1 MFSGIIF
8 LSTISLISEIAFLFN
23 YTLLSF
29 LLAFI
34 IAYISIPPI
43 VKVAKKKELYARSEE
58 HATDDTQVPI
68 LGSLAIFA
76 GLILSSVIFTD
87 FNEADEHKYIIAGLL
102 ILFFLGMKDD
112 ILIIDPM
119 KKLLGQIIAAGLV
132 VVFGGM
138 QITSFQG
145 FLGIY
150 EITAFIG
157 IPFTIFV
164 FIVIINGFNLI
175 DGIDGLASGVGI
187 LVSLVFGAWFLR
199 SGFSNYAI
207 LSFALAGSLSAF
219 FHFNVFG
226 RVNKIFMGNTGSHI
240 LGFIIAILSINY
252 LECSMMTDPEYMTDS
267 APAVAFG
274 ILIIPLFDIL
284 RVFTI
289 RIYKG
294 RSPFVADHKHVHH
307 LLLELGCTHL
317 NSTLILLTANALF
330 IFMVYK
336 LQGIGNIHLLI
347 LILSL
352 ATILSPIPCPL
363 LRHKRKNSNPHLT
376 D

>member
-226 RVNKIFMGNTGSHI
+226 RINKIFMGNTGSHI
-240 LGFIIAILSINY
+240 LGFIIAILSINFH
-252 LECSMMTDPEYMTDS
+252 E
-267 APAVAFG
+267 
-274 ILIIPLFDIL
+274 
-284 RVFTI
+284 
-289 RIYKG
+289 
-294 RSPFVADHKHVHH
+294 
-307 LLLELGCTHL
+307 
-317 NSTLILLTANALF
+317 
-330 IFMVYK
+330 
-336 LQGIGNIHLLI
+336 
-347 LILSL
+347 
-352 ATILSPIPCPL
+352 
-363 LRHKRKNSNPHLT
+363 
-376 D
+376 